1 MKKFENKSYQTL
13 NKKLNI
19 YLENSNDSV
28 YIDEEIKNKIWNN
41 TLKELHQ
48 DQLKRN
54 YTIRRR
60 YKSVVTACLLLIM
73 LISLDLSSNASLFK
87 RLFHSINDNTIQ
99 FYTREYKIS
108 EENRDYELDNEIVE
122 INDNG
127 DRNFISPII
136 PHDFSVQ
143 NINKNDSGTNII
155 IYMCSN
161 DNRII
166 QINQKYI
173 TDRDSTG
180 LVKYNQDLF
189 NIETFNNN
197 DIEYNI
203 IQNDALTISLFVIGD
218 IEFEVQGNSK
228 QEVLDITMSLHY

>member
-1 MKKFENKSYQTL
+1 MKKFKNKTYQTL

-48 DQLKRN
+48 HQLKRN

-99 FYTREYKIS
+99 FYTREYKNC

-122 INDNG
+122 INEKG
-127 DRNFISPII
+127 GRNFISPIV
-136 PHDFSVQ
+136 PDNYSVQ
-143 NINKNDSGTNII
+143 NINENGSNII
-155 IYMCSN
+155 INMCSN
-161 DNRII
+161 NNNII
-166 QINQKYI
+166 EISQKYI
-173 TDRDSTG
+173 TNRDSTG
-180 LVKYNQDLF
+180 MVKYDNNLF
-189 NIETFNNN
+189 DIETFNNN
-197 DIEYNI
+197 GLEYNI
-203 IQNDALTISLFVIGD
+203 IQNDILTITLFVIGD
-218 IEFEVQGNSK
+218 IEFEVLGSNK
-228 QEVLDITMSLHY
+228 QDVLDIAISLHY